1 MIVIMLCCSVSFV
14 VGLVVG
20 IEATRVQVLD
30 ALRKVNEAPTEAHP
44 ASRIELTRT
53 VEQVNRARVAPLVAS
68 RLVLTVRL
76 QTPRTL

>member
-30 ALRKVNEAPTEAHP
+30 ALRKVNEARTEAHP

>member
-30 ALRKVNEAPTEAHP
+30 ALRKVNEARTEADQ
-44 ASRIELTRT
+44 ASGIELIRT
-53 VEQVNRARVAPLVAS
+53 VEKVTRGR
-68 RLVLTVRL
+68 
-76 QTPRTL
+76 

>member
-30 ALRKVNEAPTEAHP
+30 APRQLNEAPTEAHP
-44 ASRIELTRT
+44 ASRIELIRT
-53 VEQVNRARVAPLVAS
+53 VEKVTRGR
-68 RLVLTVRL
+68 
-76 QTPRTL
+76 